1 MVDRTK
7 GGDFTGFVGIKRL
20 MKINALGQLGAGV
33 YLSDN
38 ETRNYFYT
46 MEKKFHKQCNFAC
59 LVLCRD
65 LRMKTRSSS

>member
-20 MKINALGQLGAGV
+20 IKINALGQLGAGV

-38 ETRNYFYT
+38 KTRNYFYT
-46 MEKKFHKQCNFAC
+46 MGKKIPQT
-59 LVLCRD
+59 
-65 LRMKTRSSS
+65 M